1 MLAPIHPK
9 EGEDGW
15 NDFSPTGQAQGQWLV
30 QGKNSGLEVRA
41 PGVCFCPHPS
51 VADSEFVFSDLS
63 FLVCDKCGGCMQ
75 ALGFPRSPPLT
86 LRAGG

>member
-1 MLAPIHPK
+1 M
-9 EGEDGW
+9 DGMT
-15 NDFSPTGQAQGQWLV
+15 FSNRPSPGGKWLV

-51 VADSEFVFSDLS
+51 VADCEFIFSDLS
-63 FLVCDKCGGCMQ
+63 FLICDKCGGCMQ
-75 ALGFPRSPPLT
+75 ALGSPRSPPLT